1 MSVYMVVLSSK
12 IKRSKR
18 KTTLAKQV
26 ESKKMEIRHHI
37 TTLIESINTLL
48 KVSESIEQQKD
59 VGEQTM
65 SKAQKIKDELTK
77 DKEILQEMDELCKS
91 EGHHGREKLQLEGE
105 ITNLKARVVK
115 FEEDLRQKDEE
126 ITQLKAKVEGHEN
139 KFKEMESSLQ
149 TGQIAFEFEKDLA
162 KYIYPGD
169 KKFSSRKIFTNM
181 KKWLEDKKDTDQGRK
196 ANERWNALKNEFSWS
211 SEHEEVFFKLLES
224 RRKFA
229 HPSRDQNVAQFPI
242 PDCFSDKEKKCIE
255 VINKMIKRVSILLQ
269 Q

>member
-1 MSVYMVVLSSK
+1 M
-12 IKRSKR
+12 
-18 KTTLAKQV
+18 AKQV
-26 ESKKMEIRHHI
+26 ESKTMEIRHHI

-48 KVSESIEQQKD
+48 KVSESIEQQKG

-77 DKEILQEMDELCKS
+77 NKEILQEMDELCKS
-91 EGHHGREKLQLEGE
+91 DGLYGKEKLQLEEE
-105 ITNLKARVVK
+105 IRNLKGKVAK
-115 FEEDLRQKDEE
+115 LEEDLRRKDEE
-126 ITQLKAKVEGHEN
+126 ITLLKGKVERHEN

-181 KKWLEDKKDTDQGRK
+181 KKWLEDKKDTQQGRE
-196 ANERWNALKNEFSWS
+196 ANERWNALKDEFAWS
-211 SEHEEVFFKLLES
+211 SEHEEVFFKLLEF

-229 HPSRDQNVAQFPI
+229 HPACDQNMAPFPI
-242 PDCFSDKEKKCIE
+242 PDCFSHKEKKCIQ
-255 VINKMIKRVSILLQ
+255 VINKMMERVSLLLQ